1 MKSFLSQTGVG
12 KNNAEASTERKKKE
26 RRITRRKL
34 PQILKEPS
42 CFTQSGYFSFTWY
55 ETLNDCGY
63 KHAKQ
68 RHD

>member
-1 MKSFLSQTGVG
+1 MLKLQL
-12 KNNAEASTERKKKE
+12 KKE
-26 RRITRRKL
+26 RRITRTKL

-42 CFTQSGYFSFTWY
+42 CLTQSGYFSFTWY
-55 ETLNDCGY
+55 ETRNNCGY

>member
-1 MKSFLSQTGVG
+1 MLKQT
-12 KNNAEASTERKKKE
+12 EKE
-26 RRITRRKL
+26 RRITRPKL

-42 CFTQSGYFSFTWY
+42 CFAQRGYFSFTWY
-55 ETLNDCGY
+55 ETRNNCGY